1 MPYSYL
7 VVLAVLVA
15 LAAGIWRVKTWLAL
29 RGERV
34 VTCPDNQKHAGVQ
47 VVVRRAG
54 AQLCLRSCSRWPE
67 KAGCGQECLRQIEAA
82 PADCLVRTIADRW
95 YQGKAC
101 VSCGRPIGHVE
112 WGPNQPALI
121 SADKKSVEWKEVPAD
136 RLFETLEASAPLC
149 FACHMANTLVR
160 EHPELAIERS
170 QPSR

>member
-82 PADCLVRTIADRW
+82 PADCLVRTIAD
-95 YQGKAC
+95 
-101 VSCGRPIGHVE
+101 
-112 WGPNQPALI
+112 
-121 SADKKSVEWKEVPAD
+121 
-136 RLFETLEASAPLC
+136 
-149 FACHMANTLVR
+149 
-160 EHPELAIERS
+160 
-170 QPSR
+170 